1 MRCWWLI
8 TPQLRYRPIAE
19 QRLASRACRL
29 NEDCRIDKWL
39 WAARFFKTRALARE
53 AVAGGK
59 VALNGHSVKPGRK
72 LKPGDQLLIQRGDER
87 WVVKVEDIA
96 DRRVSAELA
105 AKRFVED
112 PASMASRLAEAE
124 ARRLE
129 REAGTQAGGRP
140 DKRQRR
146 QIINFRKL

>member
-1 MRCWWLI
+1 M
-8 TPQLRYRPIAE
+8 E
-19 QRLASRACRL
+19 
-29 NEDCRIDKWL
+29 
-39 WAARFFKTRALARE
+39 
-53 AVAGGK
+53 
-59 VALNGHSVKPGRK
+59 LNGHSVKPGRK
-72 LKPGDQLLIQRGDER
+72 VEPGDQLLVQRGEQR
-87 WVVKVEDIA
+87 WLIQVEDIA

-112 PASMASRLAEAE
+112 PASVASRAAAAET
-124 ARRLE
+124 RRLE